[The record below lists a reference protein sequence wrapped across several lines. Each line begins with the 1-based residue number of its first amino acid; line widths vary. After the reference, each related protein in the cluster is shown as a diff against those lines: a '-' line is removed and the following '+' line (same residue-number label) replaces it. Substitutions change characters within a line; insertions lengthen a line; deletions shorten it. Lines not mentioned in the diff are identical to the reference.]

1 MPFTW
6 SGGGGPVG
14 NRYFLGTYGVF
25 LFLVPPLQTAVAGI
39 LTLAISGLFV
49 MPIVSNPFFAVRNPS
64 DHSKSG
70 LYRWLPT
77 ELTMVNDLPV
87 NTSRD
92 RTRQPLGGTPPML
105 AYFIDDN
112 VYNREG
118 NAFWVERRIERRH
131 PAARADRAGGGGV
144 GRPGAAIA

>member
-1 MPFTW
+1 MWQWLTLAAGVGTAVVLLLYMPFTW

-39 LTLAISGLFV
+39 LTMAISGFFV
-49 MPIVSNPFFAVRNPS
+49 MPIVSNPFFAVRNPGE
-64 DHSKSG
+64 HSKTG

-87 NTSRD
+87 NVKRRRASGSRWVARRRSSRISSTTTS
-92 RTRQPLGGTPPML
+92 TT
-105 AYFIDDN
+105 
-112 VYNREG
+112 
-118 NAFWVERRIERRH
+118 
-131 PAARADRAGGGGV
+131 ARAMRSG
-144 GRPGAAIA
+144 